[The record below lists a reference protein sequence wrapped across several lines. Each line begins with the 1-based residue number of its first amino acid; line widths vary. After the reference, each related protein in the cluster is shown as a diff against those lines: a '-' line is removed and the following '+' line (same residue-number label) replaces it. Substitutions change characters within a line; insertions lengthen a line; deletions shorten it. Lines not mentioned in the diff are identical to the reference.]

1 MHCPFY
7 LLFFCFST
15 VISPN
20 PFSLVS
26 LKVSQ
31 VSWIG
36 HSSILLFTAFL
47 LLASAAIHG
56 AQAVSMLTGTVF
68 CDQCKDGQ
76 ISLFDYPL
84 YAKSL
89 RLVFRIFDMEMYTVD
104 PLLSEPAQPMSMCPR
119 SYAPVSAPVIP
130 VTPPVPVEPPPVA
143 RLPPLPPMPRLPP
156 LPPLPPMPSLEASAC
171 PYWNWTMPGYECYWK
186 AVTPDMKVA
195 VVFGLIA
202 ARRYGTDMTLRQ
214 GMEGRGDPYRTLLRE
229 GTTAL
234 LNSYN
239 SIQFPYHPLGVIHHM
254 NWALLGS
261 TRLVLHTAIR
271 FMRANSGSGK
281 SAANSLPA
289 KFMAIETNAQTSIGM
304 VAAIAPT
311 PPPIETVLVNYG
323 EKPEK
328 FLGTDFKRWQQKM
341 LFYLTTLNLA
351 RFLREDAPSLKEN
364 EIDRQVVAAVNAW
377 NHADFLYRNY
387 VLNGLDNTLYNV
399 YSPIKTAKELWESLE
414 KKYKIEDARS
424 KKFVVGKFLNFVI
437 IDSKTVIS
445 QVQDLQ
451 LILHDI
457 HAEGMS
463 LSESFKV
470 VALIEKLP

>member
-1 MHCPFY
+1 MDWP
-7 LLFFCFST
+7 L
-15 VISPN
+15 IN
-20 PFSLVS
+20 
-26 LKVSQ
+26 
-31 VSWIG
+31 
-36 HSSILLFTAFL
+36 LLFTAFL

-84 YAKSL
+84 YGVKVAVTCSDSNGQVTLLREETTNWFGNYAMKFDGTPDLSGCYAQVSSGSGGQGSNDCVAVAGPAKSL

-281 SAANSLPA
+281 VSC
-289 KFMAIETNAQTSIGM
+289 KF
-304 VAAIAPT
+304 T
-311 PPPIETVLVNYG
+311 PC
-323 EKPEK
+323 K
-328 FLGTDFKRWQQKM
+328 
-341 LFYLTTLNLA
+341 
-351 RFLREDAPSLKEN
+351 
-364 EIDRQVVAAVNAW
+364 
-377 NHADFLYRNY
+377 
-387 VLNGLDNTLYNV
+387 
-399 YSPIKTAKELWESLE
+399 
-414 KKYKIEDARS
+414 
-424 KKFVVGKFLNFVI
+424 
-437 IDSKTVIS
+437 
-445 QVQDLQ
+445 
-451 LILHDI
+451 
-457 HAEGMS
+457 
-463 LSESFKV
+463 
-470 VALIEKLP
+470 